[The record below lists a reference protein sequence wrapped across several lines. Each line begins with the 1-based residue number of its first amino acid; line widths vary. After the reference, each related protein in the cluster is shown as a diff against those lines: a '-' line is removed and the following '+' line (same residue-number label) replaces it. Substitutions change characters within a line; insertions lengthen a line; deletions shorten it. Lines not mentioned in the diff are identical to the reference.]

1 MWMFNPGNPTRG
13 ATKMAEEDV
22 YPEFIINKQIT
33 MPPFFRCDIP
43 GGGLLETYYPSAAGR
58 KYMKRYYPN
67 GKLVYDLS
75 EGPNTFSY
83 LGFGTGE
90 STQLFGAYFGGPL
103 YPPSFSVNTYVYEIE
118 IDGDVVFSEPTLSL
132 DQLWEVLYDTAG
144 VAPVQSNA
152 RYRTVYDYDYAV
164 GGEPIAHGLL
174 VGFVIFAL
182 PAETNITI
190 RSSVIVQQRSEPYIE
205 VIEDTKKVVEEN
217 SDNGAKGWHVEWM
230 GGVIGAMQKPFLMF
244 HQWIIGD
251 LASVPPAWE
260 GPISFDVLSPF
271 DLDLYE
277 IVWNTSSNPY
287 SSGSVTRG
295 EFLGKT
301 TVYPAWS

>member
-43 GGGLLETYYPSAAGR
+43 GGGLLETYYPSAAGQ

-75 EGPNTFSY
+75 EGPNAFSY
-83 LGFGTGE
+83 VGIGNGE
-90 STQLFGAYFGGPL
+90 STQLFGAWFGDLLLSPDD
-103 YPPSFSVNTYVYEIE
+103 SANTYVYELE
-118 IDGDVVFSEPTLSL
+118 INGDVVFSDSTLSL
-132 DQLWEVLYDTAG
+132 DQLWAAIDDATGLS
-144 VAPVQSNA
+144 PVTFTT
-152 RYRTVYDYDYAV
+152 RPRTIFDYDYYRLGV
-164 GGEPIAHGLL
+164 QEPHPLSVNL
-174 VGFVIFAL
+174 VIFAVPTGVNFTL
-182 PAETNITI
+182 K
-190 RSSVIVQQRSEPYIE
+190 SSVIVQQRSEPYVE
-205 VIEDTKKVVEEN
+205 VIEGTKTVVEEN

-251 LASVPPAWE
+251 LASVAPAWE
-260 GPISFDVLSPF
+260 GPIYFDVLSPF

-277 IVWNTSSNPY
+277 ILVASNDNPF
-287 SSGSVTRG
+287 SAGSVIRG